1 MWHRLDRIHLDRILG
16 SRRPAR
22 EELLCEAY
30 GGPIGSDPALL
41 LGPGPGR
48 ERRRL
53 CSPEC
58 LPSVWK
64 KMETGR
70 QKVSEMR
77 RGDRVGYRAKRLRIS
92 GLED

>member
-1 MWHRLDRIHLDRILG
+1 MWHRLDRIRLDRILG

-22 EELLCEAY
+22 EALLCEAC
-30 GGPIGSDPALL
+30 GGPLGPDPALL
-41 LGPGPGR
+41 LDAGPGR

-64 KMETGR
+64 KLGTSR

-77 RGDRVGYRAKRLRIS
+77 RGDRVG
-92 GLED
+92 

>member
-1 MWHRLDRIHLDRILG
+1 MWHRLDRILG

-22 EELLCEAY
+22 EAPLCEAC
-30 GGPIGSDPALL
+30 GGPLGPDPALL
-41 LGPGPGR
+41 LEPGPGR

-64 KMETGR
+64 KVETSR
-70 QKVSEMR
+70 QKVSETQR
-77 RGDRVGYRAKRLRIS
+77 RDRVEHRNKRLRIS
-92 GLED
+92 DLED

>member
-1 MWHRLDRIHLDRILG
+1 MWHRLDRILG

-22 EELLCEAY
+22 EALLCDAC
-30 GGPIGSDPALL
+30 GGPLGPDPALL
-41 LGPGPGR
+41 LDSGPGR

-64 KMETGR
+64 KVEAGR
-70 QKVSEMR
+70 QKVSGAAQR
-77 RGDRVGYRAKRLRIS
+77 DRVGNRSKRLRIS
-92 GLED
+92 ALED

>member
-1 MWHRLDRIHLDRILG
+1 MWHRLDRILG

-22 EELLCEAY
+22 EELLCEAC
-30 GGPIGSDPALL
+30 GGPLGPDPALL
-41 LGPGPGR
+41 LDPGPGR

-64 KMETGR
+64 KVGTGR
-70 QKVSEMR
+70 QKVSEAPQR
-77 RGDRVGYRAKRLRIS
+77 DRIDYRSKRLRIS
-92 GLED
+92 ALED